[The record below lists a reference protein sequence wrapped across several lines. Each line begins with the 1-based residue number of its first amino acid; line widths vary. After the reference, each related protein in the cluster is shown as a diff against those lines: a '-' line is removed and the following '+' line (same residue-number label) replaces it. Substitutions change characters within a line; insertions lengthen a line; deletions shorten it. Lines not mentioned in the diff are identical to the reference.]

1 MVNFTGVGDEALRH
15 AARQTF
21 QIYTFV
27 SCISLET
34 HKSPPL
40 MYLLV
45 EVFSED

>member
-1 MVNFTGVGDEALRH
+1 VVNFAGVGDEALRH

-21 QIYTFV
+21 QTLYIV

-45 EVFSED
+45 DVFSED